1 MQAPEEKR
9 QTAPAGTDKPTARS
23 GHDIKPD
30 AEKRHQISQDASAF
44 LIQRGLALLQQQD
57 LSGAEAAFRVAVD
70 LNPASAVAYNNLG
83 VCLMRMNRL
92 ADAAASFSQAIH
104 IEPDHAE
111 AINNLAVVQL
121 ESGQFRPAIDNLRLA
136 LQFRPDYAEAWN
148 NMGNAFARLGEPAM
162 AAECYRHSL
171 DIVPAQAEPLTNLGT
186 VLMELG
192 QHAEGEQAFRLAIR
206 SAPDQPAPLASALT
220 WLDPDHH
227 DADFSRLDE
236 LYARRSEYLPAHQIL
251 LGFAMGRMH
260 DRAGR
265 HAQAFAAWQEAN
277 RLHLDL
283 HPFDET
289 REQRIFSQMQATFS
303 RELIEQIPLSRSV
316 LPPSVQ
322 QRPPIFIV
330 GMMRSGS
337 TLLEQMLAAHPDIG
351 VAGEVPWLQE
361 AVEQLQNAPPGGDAD
376 LLGLTGQTY
385 LDKLWQRHPAASRV
399 VDKQL
404 GNFLHLGLIHLL
416 FPHAAI
422 LHVHRNPLD
431 CCFSCYTLRFSQ
443 GHEYAFD
450 LETMARQ
457 YNRYRQL
464 MRHWQSVLPT
474 GRILDVSYETLV
486 SQPEPTIRNILDHL
500 GLSWHPACLQPELV
514 RRTVRTASLVQ
525 VRKPLYRDAIGRWK
539 PYATWLKPLIDNL
552 TEID

>member
-1 MQAPEEKR
+1 MQPSDEKR
-9 QTAPAGTDKPTARS
+9 QTAPASTDIQTVHPAHDAPAEPEQPRKTA
-23 GHDIKPD
+23 PD
-30 AEKRHQISQDASAF
+30 ATAIILA
-44 LIQRGLALLQQQD
+44 RGLEHLQRQD
-57 LSGAEAAFRVAVD
+57 LFGAEAAFRVAID
-70 LNPASAVAYNNLG
+70 LNPASAAAYNNLG

-92 ADAAASFSQAIH
+92 AEAATAFCQTIR
-104 IEPDHAE
+104 IQPDHAE

-121 ESGQFRPAIDNLRLA
+121 ESGQYPLAIDNLRLA
-136 LQFRPDYAEAWN
+136 LQCRPDYAEAWN
-148 NMGNAFARLGEPAM
+148 NLGNAFARTDDPAM

-171 DIVPAQAEPLTNLGT
+171 AIAPAQADPLTNLGT

-220 WLDPDHH
+220 WLDPEHN
-227 DADFSRLDE
+227 DADFSRLDD
-236 LYARRSEYLPAHQIL
+236 LYARRSGFQPTHQVL
-251 LGFAMGRMH
+251 LGFAMGRVH

-277 RLHLDL
+277 RLHLQL
-283 HPFDET
+283 HPFDES
-289 REQRIFSQMQATFS
+289 REQRIFSQMQATFN
-303 RELIEQIPLSRSV
+303 RDLIEQIATERTV

-322 QRPPIFIV
+322 QRPPVFIV

-351 VAGEVPWLQE
+351 VVGEVPWLQE
-361 AVEQLQNAPPGGDAD
+361 AVEELQNAPPGGDASLLD
-376 LLGLTGQTY
+376 LAGGNY
-385 LDKLWQRHPAASRV
+385 LDKLWQHHPAASRV

-404 GNFLHLGLIHLL
+404 GNYLHLGLIHLL

-422 LHVHRNPLD
+422 LHVHRNPVD

-464 MRHWQSVLPT
+464 MRHWESVLPA

-486 SQPEPTIRNILDHL
+486 SQPETTLRDVLAHL
-500 GLSWHPACLQPELV
+500 SLPWHPACLHPEQV
-514 RRTVRTASLVQ
+514 HRPVRTASLIQ
-525 VRKPLYRDAIGRWK
+525 VRKPVYRTAVGRWK
-539 PYATWLKPLIDNL
+539 PYAEWLKPLIDAL
-552 TEID
+552 EETS